1 MNSNAKN
8 QSVRDVLIA
17 MDSRDQAVRAQLAAD
32 GSLFEGYHPRM
43 AEVHRANAARLREI
57 IAQFGWPGHGL
68 VGEEGAHA
76 AWRIAQHAIGEPGF
90 MRQCRD
96 LLERAAAAADV
107 PHWQFAFIDD
117 RIRVFEGRP
126 QRYGTQLRGGPNGL
140 EPCPLEDAARVEGL
154 RRELGLPSLAEIV
167 SRARANAPS
176 PARDQAAKDA
186 AELAWRRSVGW
197 IA

>member
-1 MNSNAKN
+1 
-8 QSVRDVLIA
+8 LIA
-17 MDSRDQAVRAQLAAD
+17 MDKHDQEVRAQLAAD

-57 IAQFGWPGHGL
+57 IANFGWPGHGL

-96 LLERAAAAADV
+96 LLEQGAAAGDV
-107 PHWQFAFIDD
+107 PGWQFAFIDD

-126 QRYGTQLRGGPNGL
+126 QRYGTQLKGGTGGL
-140 EPCPLEDAARVEGL
+140 EPYPLEDEARVEEW
-154 RRELGLPSLAEIV
+154 RREMGLPSLAEV
-167 SRARANAPS
+167 VQKARANPPPS
-176 PARDQAAKDA
+176 AGDQAVKDA
-186 AELAWRRSVGW
+186 GELAWRRAVGW
-197 IA
+197 VR

>member
-1 MNSNAKN
+1 MNPNAKN
-8 QSVRDVLIA
+8 QSVRDELIA
-17 MDSRDQAVRAQLAAD
+17 MDKHDQDVRAQLAAE

-96 LLERAAAAADV
+96 LLGQAAAAGDV
-107 PHWQFAFIDD
+107 PGWQFAFIDD
-117 RIRVFEGRP
+117 RIQVFEGRP
-126 QRYGTQLRGGPNGL
+126 QRYVTQLREGPEGL
-140 EPCPLEDAARVEGL
+140 EPCALEDAARVEEW
-154 RRELGLPSLAEIV
+154 RREVGLPTLAQVV
-167 SRARANAPS
+167 SRARANPPP
-176 PARDQAAKDA
+176 PARDQAVKDA
-186 AELAWRRSVGW
+186 AELAWRRAVGW
-197 IA
+197 IT